1 MPHLGT
7 LETIYALASG
17 AGRAGVAVIRVSGA
31 VAGAALQALVGGDLP
46 VPRQAMLKRLR
57 HPKSGE
63 ILDDALVLW
72 FPGPGSF
79 TGEDVAELHVH
90 GGLAVVDGVLAAL
103 STLAGLR
110 LAEPGEFTRRAF
122 ENAKLDL
129 TQVEGLADLIEAETE
144 AQRKQ
149 ALRQSEG
156 ELGRL
161 YDGWRD
167 RLVRALAH
175 FEAELD
181 FSDEELPEDLHTQV
195 VGGVRALIAEIHA
208 HLRDGRQGERL
219 RDGVRLAIIGP
230 PNAGKSSLMNA
241 LAQRDAAIVSDI
253 AGTTRDVVEVHLNL
267 AGYPLLVAD
276 TAGLRETGDTIEQEG
291 VRRAKSWAEGADIKL
306 AVFDGEAL
314 PKLDPTTR
322 GMLENDTLVAINK
335 SDASTQGGTAAPS
348 PDGTEVEGAGNGFPT
363 SIDGHP
369 VWPLSVKTGAG
380 LDALLARLAEMVMER
395 CRMSSDGPA
404 PTRARHREALQRTV
418 EALGR
423 FLARQNPR
431 HLGAELEAEDLRLA
445 VRELGRITGRVD
457 VEDLLDVIFR
467 DFCIGK

>member
-1 MPHLGT
+1 MTGSAPHSVNS
-7 LETIYALASG
+7 ETIYALASG
-17 AGRAGVAVIRVSGA
+17 AGRSGVAVIRVSGPG
-31 VAGAALQALVGGDLP
+31 AGAALYALLGQGLP
-46 VPRQAMLKRLR
+46 QPRMAALKRLR
-57 HPKSGE
+57 HPDSGE
-63 ILDDALVLW
+63 TLDDALVLW
-72 FPGPGSF
+72 FPGPASF

-90 GGLAVVDGVLAAL
+90 GGPAVVDGVLAAL
-103 STLAGLR
+103 SGLDGLR

-161 YDGWRD
+161 YDGWRHS
-167 RLVRALAH
+167 LVQALAH

-181 FSDEELPEDLHTQV
+181 FSDEELPEDLHLAV
-195 VGGVRALIAEIHA
+195 VKGVRALLESVRA
-208 HLRDGRQGERL
+208 HLSDGRQGERL

-267 AGYPLLVAD
+267 TGYPLLVAD
-276 TAGLRETGDTIEQEG
+276 TAGLRETGDEIEQEG
-291 VRRAKSWAEGADIKL
+291 VRRARSWAETADIKL

-314 PKLDPTTR
+314 PDLDLTTR
-322 GMLENDTLVAINK
+322 KMLEKDTVVAMNK
-335 SDASTQGGTAAPS
+335 SDAQAA
-348 PDGTEVEGAGNGFPT
+348 DFPRT
-363 SIDGHP
+363 IDGHD
-369 VWPLSVKTGAG
+369 VWPLSVKSGAG
-380 LDALLARLAEMVMER
+380 LDSLLGRLGEMVADR
-395 CRMSSDGPA
+395 CRRGTEGPA
-404 PTRARHREALQRTV
+404 PTRARHREALKRTAA
-418 EALGR
+418 ALER
-423 FLARQNPR
+423 FLARDNPQ
-431 HLGAELEAEDLRLA
+431 HLGTELEAEDLRLA
-445 VRELGRITGRVD
+445 ARELGRITGRVD
-457 VEDLLDVIFR
+457 VEDLLDVIFH